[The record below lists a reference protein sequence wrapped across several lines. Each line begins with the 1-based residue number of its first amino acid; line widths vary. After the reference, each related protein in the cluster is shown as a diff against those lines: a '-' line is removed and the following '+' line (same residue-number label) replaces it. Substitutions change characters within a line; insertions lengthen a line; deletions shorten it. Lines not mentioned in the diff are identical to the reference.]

1 MERIAIGKTGKPHGL
16 QGELKL
22 WVEEPYEEDI
32 LAAKAVFI
40 NGRPYFIEQVRSGG
54 GLLLK
59 LEGVTTRDAAQL
71 LAGKPLELRAED
83 VSEPAVPEEATFLDL
98 VGFQLYDTEAG
109 LIGDI
114 EDVLDMPDHYLAVVT
129 YREKEVLIPL
139 HEDLIQALDPAKET
153 LTMTL
158 PEGLLDLYL

>member
-1 MERIAIGKTGKPHGL
+1 MELIAIGKTGKPHGL

-22 WVEEPYEEDI
+22 WIEEAYEEDL

-54 GLLLK
+54 GVLLK

-71 LAGKPLELRAED
+71 LAGKPVELRAED
-83 VSEPAVPEEATFLDL
+83 VSEPAEPEEATFLDL
-98 VGFQLYDTEAG
+98 IGFQLHDSELG
-109 LIGDI
+109 QLGEI
-114 EDVLDMPDHYLAVVT
+114 EDVLDMPDHFLAVIT

-139 HEDLIQALDPAKET
+139 HEDLIRALDPEKET